1 MQIAGNFF
9 SGSVG
14 DLFYRVIDNGTPTSW
29 FRIWHAGNDGAGS
42 GLDAD
47 LLDGENL
54 VDNASTANTV
64 VGRDSSGGVIAV
76 SFTSTSDINLKT
88 NIKPIVSPISK
99 LLELN
104 GVTFDWKETKESSI
118 GVIAQEVERV
128 FPELIKETNDNYKTV
143 NYNGLVGV
151 LIEAIKEQ
159 QNQIEELKSQINKS

>member
-1 MQIAGNFF
+1 MQFAGHFDNSTDIYYRSTGA
-9 SGSVG
+9 SGTAAW
-14 DLFYRVIDNGTPTSW
+14 NKM
-29 FRIWHAGNDGAGS
+29 WHAGNDGSGT

-64 VGRDSSGGVIAV
+64 VGRDSAGGVIAV
-76 SFTSTSDINLKT
+76 TFTSTSDINLKT
-88 NIKPIVSPISK
+88 NIKPIISPISK

-104 GVTFDWKETKESSI
+104 GVTFDWKKTKESSI
-118 GVIAQEVERV
+118 GVIAQEVEKV
-128 FPELIKETNDNYKTV
+128 FPELIKETSDNYKTV

-159 QNQIEELKSQINKS
+159 QDQINILKQEIQDLKK